1 MKEGYSKYRIPW
13 KKKMEKDLKLPQHIA
28 FIVDGNRRWAKSH
41 HLPVTEGHRRGAN
54 VVMRIIN
61 DCLDFG
67 IPMAT
72 FYIFSTE
79 NWKRSEREVNF
90 LMKLGEWWII
100 NTVDEFGK
108 RGVRLKAIGRIEE
121 LSPRLKS
128 SIYQAMEKTKEN
140 TSFTLN
146 IAINYGG
153 RREIVDAVNK
163 ILEEGKKKTSVEE
176 FSDYLYTR
184 GLPDPDL
191 LIRTGGEQRISN
203 FLLYQSAY
211 TEFYFTPVYW
221 PDFSREEFEKA
232 LRDYS
237 RRTRRWGK

>member
-1 MKEGYSKYRIPW
+1 MEGN
-13 KKKMEKDLKLPQHIA
+13 LNKLPQHIA

-90 LMKLGEWWII
+90 LMKLGEWWIV
-100 NTVDEFGK
+100 NTVDELGK
-108 RGVRLKAIGRIEE
+108 MGVKLRAIGRIDE
-121 LSPRLKS
+121 LSPRFKS
-128 SIYQAMEKTKEN
+128 SIHQAMEKTKEN
-140 TSFTLN
+140 TAFTLN
-146 IAINYGG
+146 MAINYGG
-153 RREIVDAVNK
+153 RREIIDAVNK
-163 ILEEGKKKTSVEE
+163 ILQEGKKETSIEE

-211 TEFYFTPVYW
+211 TEFYFTPIYW

>member
-1 MKEGYSKYRIPW
+1 
-13 KKKMEKDLKLPQHIA
+13 MEKNLNLPQHIA

-61 DCLDFG
+61 DCLEFG

-90 LMKLGEWWII
+90 LMKLGEWWIV
-100 NTVDEFGK
+100 NTVDELGR
-108 RGVRLKAIGRIEE
+108 RGVKLQAIGRIDE
-121 LSPRLKS
+121 LSPRFKS
-128 SIYQAMEKTKEN
+128 SIYQAMEKTKGN

-146 IAINYGG
+146 MAINYGG

-163 ILEEGKKKTSVEE
+163 ILQEGKKETSIED

>member
-1 MKEGYSKYRIPW
+1 
-13 KKKMEKDLKLPQHIA
+13 MEKNLKIPQHIA
-28 FIVDGNRRWAKSH
+28 FIVDGNRRWAKAH

-54 VVMRIIN
+54 VVMRVIN
-61 DCLDFG
+61 DCMDFG
-67 IPMAT
+67 VSMVT

-79 NWKRSEREVNF
+79 NWKRSEKEVNF

-100 NTVDEFGK
+100 NQVKELMAK
-108 RGVRLKAIGRIEE
+108 GVRVRAIGRIDE
-121 LSPRLKS
+121 LSPHLKNL
-128 SIYQAMEKTKEN
+128 IYKAIESTKDN
-140 TSFTLN
+140 NSFHLN
-146 IAINYGG
+146 LAINYGG

-163 ILEEGKKKTSVEE
+163 ILKEGKKKISLEN
-176 FSDYLYTR
+176 FSEYLYTK
-184 GLPDPDL
+184 GLPDPDF

-232 LRDYS
+232 LKEYS
-237 RRTRRWGK
+237 RRERRWGK

>member
-1 MKEGYSKYRIPW
+1 
-13 KKKMEKDLKLPQHIA
+13 MEKNLKIPQHIA
-28 FIVDGNRRWAKSH
+28 FIVDGNRRWAKAH

-54 VVMRIIN
+54 VVMRVIN
-61 DCLDFG
+61 DCMDFG
-67 IPMAT
+67 VSMVT

-79 NWKRSEREVNF
+79 NWKRSEKEVNF

-100 NTVDEFGK
+100 NQVKELMAK
-108 RGVRLKAIGRIEE
+108 GVRVRAIGRIDE
-121 LSPRLKS
+121 LSPHLKNL
-128 SIYQAMEKTKEN
+128 IYKAIESTKDN
-140 TSFTLN
+140 NSFHLN
-146 IAINYGG
+146 LAINYGG

-163 ILEEGKKKTSVEE
+163 ILKEGKKKISLEN
-176 FSDYLYTR
+176 FSEYLYTK

-232 LRDYS
+232 LKEYS
-237 RRTRRWGK
+237 RRERRWGK

>member
-1 MKEGYSKYRIPW
+1 
-13 KKKMEKDLKLPQHIA
+13 MEKNLKIPQHIA
-28 FIVDGNRRWAKSH
+28 FIVDGNRRWAKAH

-54 VVMRIIN
+54 VVMRVIN
-61 DCLDFG
+61 DCMDFG
-67 IPMAT
+67 VSMVT

-79 NWKRSEREVNF
+79 NWKRAEKEVSF

-100 NTVDEFGK
+100 NQVKELMAK
-108 RGVRLKAIGRIEE
+108 GVRVRAIGRIDE
-121 LSPRLKS
+121 LSPHLKNL
-128 SIYQAMEKTKEN
+128 IYKAIESTKDN
-140 TSFTLN
+140 NSFHLN
-146 IAINYGG
+146 LAINYGG

-163 ILEEGKKKTSVEE
+163 ILKEGKKKISLEN
-176 FSDYLYTR
+176 FSEYLYTK
-184 GLPDPDL
+184 GLPDPDF

-232 LRDYS
+232 LKEYS
-237 RRTRRWGK
+237 RRERRWGK

>member
-1 MKEGYSKYRIPW
+1 
-13 KKKMEKDLKLPQHIA
+13 MEENLKIPQHIA
-28 FIVDGNRRWAKSH
+28 FIVDGNRRWAKAH

-54 VVMRIIN
+54 VVMRVIN
-61 DCLDFG
+61 DCMDFG
-67 IPMAT
+67 VSMVT

-79 NWKRSEREVNF
+79 NWKRSEKEVNF

-100 NTVDEFGK
+100 NQVKELMAK
-108 RGVRLKAIGRIEE
+108 GVRVRAIGRIDE
-121 LSPRLKS
+121 LSPHLKNL
-128 SIYQAMEKTKEN
+128 IYKAIESTKDN
-140 TSFTLN
+140 NSFHLN
-146 IAINYGG
+146 LAINYGG

-163 ILEEGKKKTSVEE
+163 ILKEGKGKISLEN
-176 FSDYLYTR
+176 FSEYLYTK
-184 GLPDPDL
+184 GLPDPDF

-232 LRDYS
+232 LKEYS
-237 RRTRRWGK
+237 RRERRWGK